1 MLFAVIFNDKPGHG
15 KLRAE
20 QLTAHIRWVDQHKDM
35 VLVAGSLRE
44 EPNDAPGGGLWVVE
58 ANSKESVLE
67 LMKTDPFYSCGLR
80 QGVEVLHWSKA
91 LQDHKAMV

>member
-1 MLFAVIFNDKPGHG
+1 M
-15 KLRAE
+15 
-20 QLTAHIRWVDQHKDM
+20 HIRWVDQHEDT

-44 EPNDAPGGGLWVVE
+44 EPNDAPRGGLWVVE